1 MLQSGLGLRCLSS
14 LRKAAFSKGQR
25 TGRVGRVT
33 TGMGL
38 RAMKS
43 LGNPGFRAELNLEE
57 GLVWGERGVDR
68 ALHTQK
74 AKLVSDP
81 FLLCAK

>member
-1 MLQSGLGLRCLSS
+1 
-14 LRKAAFSKGQR
+14 
-25 TGRVGRVT
+25 
-33 TGMGL
+33 MGL

-68 ALHTQK
+68 ALHAQK